1 MKGVGI
7 LGKSKLDE
15 IKSKFQLIEG
25 WAKDGLSDEQI
36 SRNLGISK
44 VTFYKYKASCPELN
58 ERLKRSKE
66 VVDYE
71 VENALYKSAINGNVS
86 AMIFW
91 LKNRKPS
98 KWRDRREHSELE
110 LMKKELEL
118 RERKLKLEE
127 QKLEDLKN
135 KILNIDINII
145 D

>member
-1 MKGVGI
+1 M
-7 LGKSKLDE
+7 GKSKLDE

-25 WAKDGLSDEQI
+25 WAKDGLTDEQI

-44 VTFYKYKASCPELN
+44 VTFYKYKSSCDELN
-58 ERLKRSKE
+58 ELLKRSKE

-71 VENALYKSAINGNVS
+71 VENALYKSAMSGNVS

-91 LKNRKPS
+91 LKNRKPDCW
-98 KWRDRREHSELE
+98 KDRREHSELE
-110 LMKKELEL
+110 LMRKELEL

-127 QKLEDLKN
+127 QKLEDLKS

-145 D
+145 DQ

>member
-1 MKGVGI
+1 M
-7 LGKSKLDE
+7 GKSKLDE

-25 WAKDGLSDEQI
+25 WAKDGLTDEQI

-44 VTFYKYKASCPELN
+44 VTFYKYKSSCDELN
-58 ERLKRSKE
+58 ELLKRSKE

-71 VENALYKSAINGNVS
+71 VENALYKSAMNGNVS

-98 KWRDRREHSELE
+98 QWKDRREHSELE
-110 LMKKELEL
+110 LMRKELEL

-127 QKLEDLKN
+127 QKLEDLKS

-145 D
+145 DQ

>member
-1 MKGVGI
+1 M
-7 LGKSKLDE
+7 GKSKLDE

-44 VTFYKYKASCPELN
+44 VTFYKYKASCDELN
-58 ERLKRSKE
+58 ELLKRSKE

-71 VENALYKSAINGNVS
+71 VENALYKSAMSGNVS

-98 KWRDRREHSELE
+98 QWKDRREHSELE
-110 LMKKELEL
+110 LMRKELEL

-135 KILNIDINII
+135 KILNIDINIL
-145 D
+145 DH